1 MSTDK
6 YKFVYFYLRK
16 GFSCM
21 TLFERIKE
29 LAVSRDKNMKE
40 VATELGFSE
49 NLFYRWKTTDPK
61 GVDLQKVADYFNVSV
76 DYLLGRTDN
85 KYMNENQEI
94 DDDIL
99 ERALNSAMSYDGKGI
114 SDADRPIIKNFIKAY
129 LESKTN

>member
-1 MSTDK
+1 
-6 YKFVYFYLRK
+6 
-16 GFSCM
+16 M
-21 TLFERIKE
+21 TLFERIKK
-29 LAVSRDKNMKE
+29 LAISRDKNMKE

-94 DDDIL
+94 DDNIL
-99 ERALNSAMSYDGKGI
+99 ERALDSAMSYDGKGI
-114 SDADRPIIKNFIKAY
+114 SDADRPVIKNIIRAY
-129 LESKTN
+129 LESKND